1 MSGAPFFINILVV
14 SCVETQYPLSED
26 RITRQTMASSTAGKP
41 VQAKPK
47 AQAKTDVTASASPR
61 RKDPKSA
68 PVKAE
73 ALKPA
78 PRVPHIPAP
87 PAKPEAI
94 SEAVEERMTPGLE
107 LKKQEL
113 IDKVVEASGIKK
125 KDAKPVVDALLDIL
139 GAALAEGRELNLSP
153 LGKIKQNRVRE
164 TANARIIIAKIR
176 QGKTSDKPSDPLADA
191 AE

>member
-1 MSGAPFFINILVV
+1 
-14 SCVETQYPLSED
+14 
-26 RITRQTMASSTAGKP
+26 MASSTAGKP

-94 SEAVEERMTPGLE
+94 SEAISEAVEEGMIPGLE
-107 LKKQEL
+107 MKKQEL
-113 IDKVVEASGIKK
+113 IDKVVAASGIKK
-125 KDAKPVVDALLDIL
+125 KDAKPVLDAMLDIL
-139 GAALAEGRELNLSP
+139 GTALAEGRELNLPP

-176 QGKTSDKPSDPLADA
+176 QGKSSDKPSDPLADA